1 MLSFC
6 KLGSLTFKYYK
17 STFVSI
23 QIAYYSGLILIGCV
37 LASTQQSSMSEEL
50 LLFKKRLQHLDLVF
64 DLLQRTDYPLKEH
77 LDLPTIRDT
86 LKILRH
92 RISNAETLNTG
103 GHFEWVDSKI
113 VKSFKLG
120 QYICLEH
127 VNLCSSAILDRLN
140 PIFEPNGSVLLSEK
154 GVSIDNE
161 PEIVR
166 KHLDFR
172 AFLTLD
178 PKNGE
183 ISRAMRNRCIELS
196 IIKETYSNDNLK
208 HIIFVNG
215 VRDMYLINCV
225 LRMHLRCKAVSDFS
239 QFGIS
244 HVSKCANLVAEN
256 KRMGYADAK
265 ALYVSALEVYVRSAN
280 TDLLGFGLGFYRNK
294 LKQEIIDEI
303 KLLDR
308 REVPFRYENVVVN
321 SSRLTSLTL
330 IRKQCEPVVTVLR
343 CWLRQEPNM
352 QAVLVDLFSG
362 FTDVPVHHDSS
373 VNVYLLYILYE
384 ISSLA
389 DADQRR
395 IYLNAILGELA
406 LEANADVKVEIERL
420 VRLNQQLHIDV
431 EKILQGVTSNLELPW
446 NSNVYPRLLAHYKE
460 TEVPVSL
467 QLKLSALL
475 LSRIMLSDIS
485 VQNTTKLSQ
494 IDAVTYSKAVQS
506 RLLQDTLSNDLLSNL
521 YPFLCGVQANV
532 DTSLAGITEFT
543 HDQFVDLIVGYL
555 WNNRLQRMSQRQ
567 LFANKTV
574 NDTIVDNLTLH
585 FKWMEKHFLKPLAAL
600 TTTAN
605 NQAFERYHQK
615 LSYYVL
621 TNHHPLNLTRKLFV
635 KTLTNFLPYYEE
647 SQINVHEMI
656 RIYQN
661 HVSLIPKYG
670 GAFEHDK
677 LIKRLTALLDPA
689 NQILKQNLSEA
700 TANGPTVNWLR
711 QLVKPTVTTDGFG
724 DLSGSL
730 EIFFDRIQQLND
742 EPALLFDLEN
752 EFNRFETAYKDDET
766 SVNVQSL
773 IVELLPILEYFAL
786 KSANALHSPDHVLN
800 DEYFRR
806 VQSLGINELQ
816 IIRTL
821 SSDTYKVC
829 SYLWNK
835 VILLVTNNNERVAF
849 GELMDNLP
857 GDFYKSVSSFDRNL
871 LRKLQS
877 FSLNS
882 ISVQSDACYG
892 LLCDG
897 SEVDSGRAVAT
908 NGAILTSSGLQMLL
922 DRNGQL
928 KATGLGDLD
937 NWRSTLKTMAQL
949 VWNNIHVL
957 RNEFSFE

>member
-1 MLSFC
+1 
-6 KLGSLTFKYYK
+6 
-17 STFVSI
+17 
-23 QIAYYSGLILIGCV
+23 
-37 LASTQQSSMSEEL
+37 MSEEL
-50 LLFKKRLQHLDLVF
+50 VLFKKRLQHLELVF
-64 DLLQRTDYPLKEH
+64 DLLERTDYPLKQH

-86 LKILRH
+86 LKILQH
-92 RISNAETLNTG
+92 RIRNAETLNTG

-140 PIFEPNGSVLLSEK
+140 PIFEPNGSLLLSEK
-154 GVSIDNE
+154 GVSIDNV

-166 KHLDFR
+166 KHHDFR

-256 KRMGYADAK
+256 KRMGYADEK

-303 KLLDR
+303 KILDR
-308 REVPFRYENVVVN
+308 RDVLFRYENVVVN
-321 SSRLTSLTL
+321 SNRLTSLTL

-343 CWLRQEPNM
+343 CWLRQEANV
-352 QAVLVDLFSG
+352 QAVLVDLFGG
-362 FTDVPVHHDSS
+362 FTEVPVQHDSS
-373 VNVYLLYILYE
+373 VMVYLFYILYE

-389 DADQRR
+389 DADQRL

-406 LEANADVKVEIERL
+406 LEANADTKVEIDRL
-420 VRLNQQLHIDV
+420 VGLNKQLHTDV
-431 EKILQGVTSNLELPW
+431 GKILNNITSNVDLPW

-460 TEVPVSL
+460 TEIPLNL

-475 LSRIMLSDIS
+475 LSRVMLSEVS

-506 RLLQDTLSNDLLSNL
+506 KLVQDTLNNDLLSNM
-521 YPFLCGVQANV
+521 YPFLCGIQSNV
-532 DTSLAGITEFT
+532 ETALAGVNEFT
-543 HDQFVDLIVGYL
+543 HDQYVNLIVGYL

-567 LFANKTV
+567 LFTNKTV

-585 FKWMEKHFLKPLAAL
+585 FKWMEKHFLKPLATL
-600 TTTAN
+600 TTSAN
-605 NQAFERYHQK
+605 NQDFKKYHQK
-615 LSYYVL
+615 LTNYVL
-621 TNHHPLNLTRKLFV
+621 TNHHPLNMSRKIFV
-635 KTLTNFLPYYEE
+635 KSLTNFLPYYEE

-656 RIYQN
+656 RLFQN
-661 HVSLIPKYG
+661 HVSLVPKYG

-677 LIKRLTALLDPA
+677 LIKRVTALLDPA
-689 NQILKQNLSEA
+689 NQLLKQNLSEA
-700 TANGPTVNWLR
+700 TLNGPAVTWLR
-711 QLVKPTVTTDGFG
+711 QLVKPTVTVDGFG

-730 EIFFDRIQQLND
+730 DIFFDRIQQLND
-742 EPALLFDLEN
+742 EPALSIELEN
-752 EFNRFETAYKDDET
+752 EFNRFESAYKDDET
-766 SVNVQSL
+766 DENNVDVQTL
-773 IVELLPILEYFAL
+773 VVELLPILEYFAL
-786 KSANALHSPDHVLN
+786 KSANALHTSENVIN

-816 IIRTL
+816 IIRTMG
-821 SSDTYKVC
+821 SETYKVC

-835 VILLVTNNNERVAF
+835 VMLLVTRQNERV
-849 GELMDNLP
+849 ELGRLIKNLP
-857 GDFYKSVSSFDRNL
+857 GDFYKSFSSFDRNL

-877 FSLNS
+877 FALNS
-882 ISVQSDACYG
+882 IAVHSDACYG
-892 LLCDG
+892 LLNGG
-897 SEVDSGRAVAT
+897 SDMDASRAVAAS
-908 NGAILTSSGLQMLL
+908 GAILTSSGMQLLL
-922 DRNGQL
+922 DRYGNL

-949 VWNNIHVL
+949 VWNNVHVL
-957 RNEFSFE
+957 RKELSFE

>member
-1 MLSFC
+1 M
-6 KLGSLTFKYYK
+6 
-17 STFVSI
+17 
-23 QIAYYSGLILIGCV
+23 
-37 LASTQQSSMSEEL
+37 
-50 LLFKKRLQHLDLVF
+50 LFKKRLQHLDLVF

-86 LKILRH
+86 LKVLRH
-92 RISNAETLNTG
+92 RIRNAETLNTG

-120 QYICLEH
+120 QFICLEH

-140 PIFEPNGSVLLSEK
+140 PIFEPNGSLLLSEK

-166 KHLDFR
+166 KHHDFR

-196 IIKETYSNDNLK
+196 IIKETYSNDDLK

-256 KRMGYADAK
+256 KRMGYAEAK

-308 REVPFRYENVVVN
+308 RERPFRYENVVLN
-321 SSRLTSLTL
+321 SSRLTPLTL
-330 IRKQCEPVVTVLR
+330 IRKQCEPVFTVLR
-343 CWLRQEPNM
+343 CWLRQEPNV

-362 FTDVPVHHDSS
+362 FTDVSVHHKSD
-373 VNVYLLYILYE
+373 VIVYLLYILYE
-384 ISSLA
+384 ICSLA
-389 DADQRR
+389 DVDQRR
-395 IYLNAILGELA
+395 IYLNAVLGELA
-406 LEANADVKVEIERL
+406 LEATADAKAEIERL
-420 VRLNQQLHIDV
+420 ININQQLHTDV
-431 EKILQGVTSNLELPW
+431 GMILHGVTSNLQLPW
-446 NSNVYPRLLAHYKE
+446 NSNVYPRLLAHYKG
-460 TEVPVSL
+460 TEVPLSL

-475 LSRIMLSDIS
+475 LSRITLSKVS

-494 IDAVTYSKAVQS
+494 IDAVTYSKAIQS
-506 RLLQDTLSNDLLSNL
+506 KLVQDTLNNDLLSYL
-521 YPFLCGVQANV
+521 YSFLSGVQNNV
-532 DTSLAGITEFT
+532 DTSLAGITELT
-543 HDQFVDLIVGYL
+543 PNQYVDLIVGYL
-555 WNNRLQRMSQRQ
+555 WSNRMQQMSQRQ
-567 LFANKTV
+567 LFSNKTV

-585 FKWMEKHFLKPLAAL
+585 FKWMEKHFLKPLAVL
-600 TTTAN
+600 STTGKN
-605 NQAFERYHQK
+605 LSFENDHQK
-615 LSYYVL
+615 LSNYVL
-621 TNHHPLNLTRKLFV
+621 TNHHPLNLTRKVFV

-661 HVSLIPKYG
+661 HVSLVPKYG
-670 GAFEHDK
+670 GSFDHDK
-677 LIKRLTALLDPA
+677 LMKRLTALLDPA
-689 NQILKQNLSEA
+689 NQLLKQNLSEA

-711 QLVKPTVTTDGFG
+711 QLVKPSNTADGFG

-730 EIFFDRIQQLND
+730 EIFFDRIQQLTD
-742 EPALLFDLEN
+742 EPALRIDLEN

-766 SVNVQSL
+766 DETSASVPTLV
-773 IVELLPILEYFAL
+773 VELLPILEYFAL
-786 KSANALHSPDHVLN
+786 KSANTIHTPEHVLN
-800 DEYFRR
+800 EDYFRR

-816 IIRTL
+816 IIRTI

-835 VILLVTNNNERVAF
+835 VMLRVTNNNERVAF
-849 GELMDNLP
+849 AGLMESLP
-857 GDFYKSVSSFDRNL
+857 VDFYKSFSSFDRIL

-877 FSLNS
+877 FALNS
-882 ISVQSDACYG
+882 IAVQSDACYG
-892 LLCDG
+892 IMFSG
-897 SEVDSGRAVAT
+897 SDVGSRRAIAT
-908 NGAILTSSGLQMLL
+908 NGAILTSSGLQLLL
-922 DRNGQL
+922 DRHGQF

-937 NWRSTLKTMAQL
+937 NWRTTLKTMAQL
-949 VWNNIHVL
+949 VWNNVHVL

>member
-1 MLSFC
+1 M
-6 KLGSLTFKYYK
+6 
-17 STFVSI
+17 
-23 QIAYYSGLILIGCV
+23 
-37 LASTQQSSMSEEL
+37 
-50 LLFKKRLQHLDLVF
+50 LFKKRLQHLDLVF

-92 RISNAETLNTG
+92 RIRNAETLNTG

-140 PIFEPNGSVLLSEK
+140 PIFEPNGSLLLSEK

-166 KHLDFR
+166 KHHEFR

-239 QFGIS
+239 LFGIS

-265 ALYVSALEVYVRSAN
+265 ALYVSALEVYVRTAN

-294 LKQEIIDEI
+294 LKQEIMDEI

-308 REVPFRYENVVVN
+308 REAPFRYENVVMN

-330 IRKQCEPVVTVLR
+330 IRKQCEPVITMLR
-343 CWLRQEPNM
+343 CWLRQEPNV
-352 QAVLVDLFSG
+352 QAILADLFSG
-362 FTDVPVHHDSS
+362 FTDVPVHQDSN
-373 VNVYLLYILYE
+373 VNVFLLYILYE

-420 VRLNQQLHIDV
+420 ASLNQQLHTDV
-431 EKILQGVTSNLELPW
+431 VKVLNGVTSNSELPW

-460 TEVPVSL
+460 TEVPQNL

-475 LSRIMLSDIS
+475 LSRIMLSEVS

-506 RLLQDTLSNDLLSNL
+506 KLVQDTLSNDLLSNL
-521 YPFLCGVQANV
+521 YPFLCGVQTYV
-532 DTSLAGITEFT
+532 STSLAEITEFT
-543 HDQFVDLIVGYL
+543 HEQFIDLIVGYL
-555 WNNRLQRMSQRQ
+555 WSNRLQRMSQRQ
-567 LFANKTV
+567 LFANKTL
-574 NDTIVDNLTLH
+574 NDTIVDTLTLH
-585 FKWMEKHFLKPLAAL
+585 FKWMEKHFLKPLVAL
-600 TTTAN
+600 STTAN
-605 NQAFERYHQK
+605 NPVFEKYHQK
-615 LSYYVL
+615 LSNYVL
-621 TNHHPLNLTRKLFV
+621 TNHHPLNLTRKIFV

-661 HVSLIPKYG
+661 HVSLVPKYG

-689 NQILKQNLSEA
+689 NLLLKQNLSEA
-700 TANGPTVNWLR
+700 TATGPTVNWLR
-711 QLVKPTVTTDGFG
+711 QLVKPTVTADEFG

-730 EIFFDRIQQLND
+730 EIFFDRIQQLNN
-742 EPALLFDLEN
+742 EPALHIDLEN
-752 EFNRFETAYKDDET
+752 EFNRFETAYKDDEADET
-766 SVNVQSL
+766 IVNVQTL
-773 IVELLPILEYFAL
+773 VVELLPILEYFAL
-786 KSANALHSPDHVLN
+786 KSSNALHSPDHVLN
-800 DEYFRR
+800 SDYFRR
-806 VQSLGINELQ
+806 VQSLDINELQ
-816 IIRTL
+816 IIRTI

-835 VILLVTNNNERVAF
+835 VMLLVTNNKERVAF
-849 GELMDNLP
+849 AELLENLP
-857 GDFYKSVSSFDRNL
+857 GDFYKSFSSFDRNL

-877 FSLNS
+877 FALNS
-882 ISVQSDACYG
+882 IAVQSEACYG
-892 LLCDG
+892 QLCGESDK
-897 SEVDSGRAVAT
+897 DSSRAVAT
-908 NGAILTSSGLQMLL
+908 NGAILTSSGLQLLL
-922 DRNGQL
+922 DRHGQP

-949 VWNNIHVL
+949 VWNNVHIL
-957 RNEFSFE
+957 RNEFSFEYVFYFHLLC